1 MIKYPSVI
9 YDMPDSDYAKA
20 PGIRC
25 TLVKNYIASGS
36 PYEFYMKNIHED
48 KPGFQCFNPTA
59 LELGKA
65 VHGFVLEPENWER
78 DFKVIPSDTR
88 RGTIAYRKLLAEN
101 KGKTLIKESM
111 FKDVKKIRDSV
122 FKNKG
127 AEKLLTKGKSEA
139 SVFWKEG
146 NQAFKCRFDY
156 LTDSGI
162 VIDLKTCQDS
172 NPRNFLK
179 SIVNFNYDIQNVFYQ
194 RAAQK
199 ALGLSSPPPF
209 VFIAVN
215 KLYPFESSIIG
226 LGEHTLKKAR
236 VRLEEALKNMTEHK
250 QKDDWPSYGENLHVL
265 EIEGR
270 NGY

>member
-1 MIKYPSVI
+1 
-9 YDMPDSDYAKA
+9 MPDLEYAKA

-25 TLVKNYIASGS
+25 TLVKNYFSSGS

-48 KPGFQCFNPTA
+48 KPPFQSFNPAA

-65 VHGFVLEPENWER
+65 VHAYVLEPENWER

-101 KGKTLIKESM
+101 KGKTLIKEIM

-127 AEKLLTKGKSEA
+127 AEKLLTRGKSEA

-179 SIVNFNYDIQNVFYQ
+179 SIVNFNYDIQNDTEVSVSDSKNEKTIH
-194 RAAQK
+194 AQCK
-199 ALGLSSPPPF
+199 NVTILRSTK
-209 VFIAVN
+209 VVCKVVN
-215 KLYPFESSIIG
+215 EQESDN
-226 LGEHTLKKAR
+226 
-236 VRLEEALKNMTEHK
+236 V
-250 QKDDWPSYGENLHVL
+250 NLQPGIYAIV
-265 EIEGR
+265 
-270 NGY
+270 